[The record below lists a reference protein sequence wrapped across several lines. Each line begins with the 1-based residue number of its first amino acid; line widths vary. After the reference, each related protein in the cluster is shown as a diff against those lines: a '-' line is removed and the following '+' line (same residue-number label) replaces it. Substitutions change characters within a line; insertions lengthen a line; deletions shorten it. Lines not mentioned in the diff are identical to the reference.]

1 MFTLDSDELQEAK
14 RAVLAAVSSR
24 GQHANSLLNS
34 WGRSH
39 LRFGAP
45 DSVNEVP
52 HAPEDEI
59 DNALF
64 DLCRDQIQSFA
75 GELEGSGQGILL
87 SDAAGRVV
95 ETWTS
100 DALARTHLSDVDTER
115 GSNLSEDA
123 VGTNGLGTAIATGHG
138 IQIQGAEHYAH
149 FYSNAVCTGEPVI
162 HPESGQV
169 LGAIVLSGDD
179 GHHSNLLLPLL
190 RGLVARMQL
199 RILRNAKEM
208 KFTSLPIVGESAESE
223 QSVAPLSPISRERI
237 SISNQES
244 SRSDNLAAPVYGS
257 VSVEGVDVGFARDH
271 SGLHTLRLL
280 GDATSARALL
290 GETNS
295 TTIVRDGHWENRF
308 AETVSEMRSHR
319 SVVLV
324 GESGVGKAT
333 LAALGMRSVAP
344 HRPLHEIDAVRAKV
358 DGWDSALRTIAE
370 TLDAGN
376 GLLIRGAEG
385 LTSAERAEIRSLFTA
400 AADPLLV
407 LTATVDF
414 DDQSTLTPHATIAP
428 LVVMPPLRE
437 HPERIPNLWDA
448 IAGFGWLPTRLTAPA
463 RKALAQYNW
472 PGNLRELH
480 HIVNTTV
487 RRSAGSEITL
497 GMLPDT
503 VRSTPIGAT
512 MIERAERHALLQALQ
527 KSSGNRSQAAAILG
541 VSRATIYRKIKQYKL
556 QD

>member
-1 MFTLDSDELQEAK
+1 MFTLDFDDLQEAK
-14 RAVLAAVSSR
+14 KAVLAAVGNH
-24 GQHANSLLNS
+24 GQHATSLLNS

-39 LRFGAP
+39 LRLGAP

-52 HAPEDEI
+52 HASEDEI

-115 GSNLSEDA
+115 GSDLSEDA
-123 VGTNGLGTAIATGHG
+123 VGTNGLGTALATGHG

-149 FYSNAVCTGEPVI
+149 FYANAVCTGEPVI

-179 GHHSNLLLPLL
+179 GRHSNLLLPLL

-199 RILRNAKEM
+199 RILRKAKEM
-208 KFTSLPIVGESAESE
+208 NFTSVPIVGEPAEPEKSMV
-223 QSVAPLSPISRERI
+223 SHGPVSRERI
-237 SISNQES
+237 SASNQDS
-244 SRSDNLAAPVYGS
+244 PKSGDHAASVYGS

-295 TTIVRDGHWENRF
+295 TAIVRDGHWESRF
-308 AETVSEMRSHR
+308 AEAVSAMRSHR

-358 DGWDSALRTIAE
+358 DGWDSVLRAIAE
-370 TLDAGN
+370 NLDVGN

-385 LTSAERAEIRSLFTA
+385 LTSAERTEIRSLFSA
-400 AADPLLV
+400 ATDPLAV
-407 LTATVDF
+407 LTATIDF

-437 HPERIPNLWDA
+437 HPERIPLLWDA
-448 IAGFGWLPTRLTAPA
+448 IAGSDWLPARLTASA
-463 RKALAQYNW
+463 RKTLAQYSW

-480 HIVNTTV
+480 HITNTTV

-503 VRSTPIGAT
+503 VRSAPIGAT